1 MMVDLFCNSLN
12 NSYTN
17 IYESVVGQQEYYMYR
32 YEQFS
37 KSFVDVCRELEL
49 DKNGNARI
57 SLL

>member
-1 MMVDLFCNSLN
+1 MVDLFCNSLN
-12 NSYTN
+12 NSYN
-17 IYESVVGQQEYYMYR
+17 IYESFVGQQEYYMYR
-32 YEQFS
+32 YEQCS